1 MSVANTSSVSI
12 EARPMSGS
20 QSGQSKSPLN
30 SWSPKILAI
39 VRIMAGLLFLEHG
52 LILLF
57 SFPMAQ
63 PGLPH
68 PLPPIMLVGGLI
80 EAVGG
85 LMIALGLFTRIAAF
99 VTSGQMAV
107 AYFMFHLPNSLWPA
121 VNQGDAAILFC
132 FVFLYLVFA
141 GPGAWAMDRALKKS
155 TRN

>member
-1 MSVANTSSVSI
+1 MSTANTSSVSV
-12 EARPMSGS
+12 EARPMPAA
-20 QSGQSKSPLN
+20 QSRQSKSKLTA
-30 SWSPKILAI
+30 WSPKMLAI
-39 VRIMAGLLFLEHG
+39 VRIMAGLLFFEHG

-85 LMIALGLFTRIAAF
+85 LLIVLGLFTRIAAF
-99 VTSGQMAV
+99 VTSGQMAI
-107 AYFMFHLPNSLWPA
+107 AYFMFHLPNSFWPA

-141 GPGAWAMDRALKKS
+141 GPGAWAMDPVLRKS
-155 TRN
+155 A